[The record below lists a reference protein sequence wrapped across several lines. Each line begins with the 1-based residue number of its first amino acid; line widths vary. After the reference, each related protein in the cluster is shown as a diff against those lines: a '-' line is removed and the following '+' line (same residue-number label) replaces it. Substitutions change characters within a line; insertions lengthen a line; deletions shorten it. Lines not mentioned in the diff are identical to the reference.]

1 MDRNELLNDVLLNV
15 KAYRRLLEKE
25 NGSSELPERFE
36 DLPLL
41 TKQNYLLEYPM
52 EELCR
57 REDLDHIHLIGS
69 SS

>member
-52 EELCR
+52 
-57 REDLDHIHLIGS
+57 
-69 SS
+69 